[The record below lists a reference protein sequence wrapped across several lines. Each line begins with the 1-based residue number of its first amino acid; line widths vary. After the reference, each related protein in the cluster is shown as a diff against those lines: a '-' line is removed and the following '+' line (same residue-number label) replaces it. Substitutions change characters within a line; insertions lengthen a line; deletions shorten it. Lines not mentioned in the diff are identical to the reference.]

1 METSYLFHNRE
12 EGRAAAAWAQR
23 PGMTQAL
30 EETPPQTPLQSR
42 EEEMSSSLLLGVLPL
57 LDFTGA
63 GRSTDGSFH
72 RDRTSPQDMRF
83 STVLLNTSWKSAT
96 SHEKKR
102 IGGGFPFSAERE
114 APHTVCITSKYLLQT
129 KYFPCEAAQ
138 PKTWRKPWYNFSSE
152 MTVLTGKNK
161 SIILWLGKTST
172 SAMWGVRLR
181 KGKYSWSA
189 IYCF

>member
-72 RDRTSPQDMRF
+72 RARTSPQDMRF

-96 SHEKKR
+96 SHEKKKNWR
-102 IGGGFPFSAERE
+102 WFPLLCRE
-114 APHTVCITSKYLLQT
+114 GSSSHCLYYIQISSSNKI
-129 KYFPCEAAQ
+129 FPL
-138 PKTWRKPWYNFSSE
+138 WSS
-152 MTVLTGKNK
+152 TAKNLEETLVQLF
-161 SIILWLGKTST
+161 LWDDSPYWEK
-172 SAMWGVRLR
+172 
-181 KGKYSWSA
+181 
-189 IYCF
+189 

>member
-1 METSYLFHNRE
+1 MSSETWHNAGSR
-12 EGRAAAAWAQR
+12 GN
-23 PGMTQAL
+23 
-30 EETPPQTPLQSR
+30 PPQTPLQNM

-57 LDFTGA
+57 LHFTGA

-72 RDRTSPQDMRF
+72 RARTSPQDMRI

-96 SHEKKR
+96 SHEKK
-102 IGGGFPFSAERE
+102 IGGGFPFSSAERE

-129 KYFPCEAAQ
+129 KYFPREAVQ

-161 SIILWLGKTST
+161 STVLWLGKTLT
-172 SAMWGVRLR
+172 SAMWDVWLR
-181 KGKYSWSA
+181 KEKYS
-189 IYCF
+189 